1 MGTLVIAAPAGA
13 RTNVALAANGGVV
26 TFSSQE
32 SPYLG
37 SYANDGDRL
46 GFISGNYSFW
56 RDATANAWPDWLQID
71 FNGSKT
77 IDEIDVLTV
86 QDNAETPAE
95 PTEALTFSLHGLT
108 GFDVQYWNGSAW
120 ITVPGGAVTGNNKV
134 WRKLTFPAVTTAK

>member
-1 MGTLVIAAPAGA
+1 MALIA
-13 RTNVALAANGGVV
+13 N
-26 TFSSQE
+26 
-32 SPYLG
+32 
-37 SYANDGDRL
+37 ANDGDRL

-120 ITVPGGAVTGNNKV
+120 ITVPGGASNKSSSRISLPGTLV
-134 WRKLTFPAVTTAK
+134 PFLRTHTSASNCPTVLTNRAAARACSPR